1 MSSQSQTVSD
11 PATMIMQIYS
21 IHRGAML
28 DQWRLLQQKKQPL
41 TMTEQ
46 GQVLEISTAL
56 EDESGRTFWRND
68 TESMIILSEILSARS
83 SYTPE
88 EICEISSRHDND
100 GYDCVRL
107 SEHFDRVEGFI
118 ECKNHTFTIYGSE
131 P

>member
-1 MSSQSQTVSD
+1 
-11 PATMIMQIYS
+11 
-21 IHRGAML
+21 
-28 DQWRLLQQKKQPL
+28 
-41 TMTEQ
+41 MTEQ

-100 GYDCVRL
+100 GYDCVQL

-118 ECKNHTFTIYGSE
+118 ECKNHIFTTLTKNDLGIKALRMTSSASNSSW
-131 P
+131 PHVPSA